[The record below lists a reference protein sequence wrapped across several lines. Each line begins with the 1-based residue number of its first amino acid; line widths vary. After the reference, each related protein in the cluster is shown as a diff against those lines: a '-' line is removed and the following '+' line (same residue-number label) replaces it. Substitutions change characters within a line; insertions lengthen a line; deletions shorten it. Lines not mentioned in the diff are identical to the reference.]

1 MGTRKSNNGLQLLC
15 VSAKS
20 IKTKG
25 AFTMSHLSPL
35 IKQSSE
41 LFAERGEGVYLYDA
55 EGKAYLDFTSGIG
68 VTSTGHCHPKV
79 VAAAQKQ
86 AATLIHAQYTTIMN
100 PRLVELTD
108 RLYAHLPE
116 HLDSIAFANAG
127 TESVEAALRLA
138 RHATGRA
145 NIIAFSG
152 GFHGRTMAS
161 ASITTSTTKIRT
173 GYHPMMAGVVISPF
187 PHAYRYGWDEEKT
200 TEFCLRELDHIFL
213 TQTSPEDTAAMIVE
227 PVQGEYGYYPV
238 TKGFIEGLRER
249 CDRHGIV
256 LIFDEIQAGFGRTGK
271 FWSHQH
277 FSATPDILI
286 TAKGLAS
293 GFPISAIA
301 AGKGLMSKGLP
312 GSQGGTY
319 GANAVACAAA
329 LATME
334 VIDEEGLV
342 ENARE
347 SGAYLRERL
356 QSLQNQYPQ
365 IDEIRGMGLM
375 LGMEIVDENG
385 APCGERA
392 AALLKNSERHGLLLL
407 RCGTHGQ
414 VVRWLPALIVT
425 RKQIDEAVSKF
436 QLALAEGA

>member
-1 MGTRKSNNGLQLLC
+1 
-15 VSAKS
+15 
-20 IKTKG
+20 
-25 AFTMSHLSPL
+25 MSHLSPL
-35 IKQSSE
+35 LKQSSG
-41 LFAERGEGVYLYDA
+41 LFAERGEGAYLYNA
-55 EGKAYLDFTSGIG
+55 EGKAYLDFTAGIG

-86 AATLIHAQYTTIMN
+86 VATLIHAQYTTIMN

-108 RLYAHLPE
+108 KLYTYLPE

-138 RHATGRA
+138 RNATKRA
-145 NIIAFSG
+145 NIIAFNG

-161 ASITTSTTKIRT
+161 ASITTSTVKIRT

-187 PHAYRYGWDEEKT
+187 PHAYRYGWDEEQA

-213 TQTSPEDTAAMIVE
+213 TQTAPEDTAAMIVE

-249 CDRHGIV
+249 CDRYGIL

-277 FSATPDILI
+277 FSVKPDILI

-293 GFPISAIA
+293 GFPISAMA
-301 AGKGLMSKGLP
+301 ASKELMSKGLP

-329 LATME
+329 LATMQ
-334 VIDEEGLV
+334 VIEEDGLV
-342 ENARE
+342 ENA
-347 SGAYLRERL
+347 GKIGGYLREQL
-356 QSLQNQYPQ
+356 ESLKDQYAQ

-385 APCGERA
+385 APCGDRA
-392 AALLKNSERHGLLLL
+392 AALVKISEQHGLLLM
-407 RCGTHGQ
+407 RCGIYGQ
-414 VVRWLPALIVT
+414 VVRWLPALVIT
-425 RKQIDEAVSKF
+425 REQVDEAISKF
-436 QLALAEGA
+436 QLALAEGL